1 MTAGTLLKF
10 VEGVPEV
17 GDDIDGNTIEEVVP
31 NIEHLPAQDTT
42 PLTSTPEIIT
52 YVDGTTPTAPES
64 TVNWFKD
71 MSEVEKIDIS
81 GMNTDGTVDM
91 TGMFSGDTKL
101 QSIKIGESTDI
112 ATVVPK
118 DFVLDAYVYSNPWKN
133 PEKLIVTP
141 TTANH
146 DSMNFSIQ
154 NLTGQS
160 VYGEIVIREICVQY
174 TNKKDEIYS
183 NDSQTMY
190 VPSWGVGNMFGKSGA
205 FTFLAG
211 SCENNG
217 KLLSNLFDSKYF
229 KKAILKCN
237 ISGTN
242 KNFEVALEAFA
253 VNQVEKD
260 ACAGALCT
268 KDESGNIAIRA
279 DSYTVNTIAPSI
291 TVNGKTYNDILG
303 KWDLSSMRIAADNT
317 QCTFSFGSDEATAL
331 LKDLIASSDAS
342 SRLTESASWRYFLLP
357 DAVAQAIG
365 KNNPNSGDICGL
377 SVKWSPLRFQ
387 SGKLGIIDASQHVV
401 NCIWE

>member
-1 MTAGTLLKF
+1 METKEQSKIQKLMKSKPAKAGVSVALVGTLALAGIGAYFTGTDTVENKF
-10 VEGVPEV
+10 DISAGLTDKITVVEENWDTTDADTNGIPDAAEHVVPLQTIAKDPVVKNESDVEAWLFCQIKVPTANVSVV

-160 VYGEIVIREICVQY
+160 VYGE
-174 TNKKDEIYS
+174 
-183 NDSQTMY
+183 
-190 VPSWGVGNMFGKSGA
+190 
-205 FTFLAG
+205 
-211 SCENNG
+211 
-217 KLLSNLFDSKYF
+217 
-229 KKAILKCN
+229 
-237 ISGTN
+237 
-242 KNFEVALEAFA
+242 
-253 VNQVEKD
+253 
-260 ACAGALCT
+260 
-268 KDESGNIAIRA
+268 
-279 DSYTVNTIAPSI
+279 
-291 TVNGKTYNDILG
+291 
-303 KWDLSSMRIAADNT
+303 
-317 QCTFSFGSDEATAL
+317 
-331 LKDLIASSDAS
+331 
-342 SRLTESASWRYFLLP
+342 
-357 DAVAQAIG
+357 
-365 KNNPNSGDICGL
+365 
-377 SVKWSPLRFQ
+377 
-387 SGKLGIIDASQHVV
+387 
-401 NCIWE
+401 